1 MNPIIKKQL
10 ESCRVANI
18 PQFQETDTVIVIPKG
33 SILNITP
40 YQVGKYYLVELA
52 DYILNPSEGYT
63 LSSNW
68 NNGTIPKY
76 KYYKCEITKTV
87 GKMVGILGCGVNPV
101 TGQDTNDLWE
111 GWVPQAGIK
120 LLQELK

>member
-10 ESCRVANI
+10 DNCRVANI
-18 PQFQETDTVIVIPKG
+18 PIYTDDAIVINIPKG
-33 SILNITP
+33 SQLNVTP
-40 YQVGKYYLVELA
+40 YQIGKYYLVELA
-52 DYILNPSEGYT
+52 DYVLNPSDGNT

-68 NNGTIPKY
+68 NKGTVPKY
-76 KYYKCEITKTV
+76 KYYKCEITKIV
-87 GKMVGILGCGVNPV
+87 GKMICILGCGYDAVNQ
-101 TGQDTNDLWE
+101 QDTSDLWE